1 MAGRPTDYSE
11 EMLAQAKAYML
22 DGYRDR
28 EEVVPSI
35 AGLSRHLGKNRDTMY
50 AWREAH
56 PEWDELMGIL
66 LSHQEVIA
74 LNNGLTG
81 KFNPAITKMVLA
93 NHGYSDRQDINHGS
107 KDGSM
112 TPRAALDVTKLSD
125 AALRELM
132 DARATESK

>member
-22 DGYRDR
+22 EGYRER

-66 LSHQEVIA
+66 LAHQEVIA

-93 NHGYSDRQDINHGS
+93 NHGYSDRKEIDHTSGGDKFQPNRIEIV
-107 KDGSM
+107 
-112 TPRAALDVTKLSD
+112 AATK
-125 AALRELM
+125 E
-132 DARATESK
+132 